1 MKIISKESYSES
13 NVIEEIERYE
23 KKMMSYIF
31 SSCKTN
37 IGDLC
42 LRCVHPVIIEMVVE
56 RQGQGTT
63 YHHSTG

>member
-1 MKIISKESYSES
+1 MWQMYFGTYKVVCE
-13 NVIEEIERYE
+13 
-23 KKMMSYIF
+23 KMMSCIF

-42 LRCVHPVIIEMVVE
+42 SRCVHPVIIEMIVE
-56 RQGQGTT
+56 RQGQGTA